1 MRQGDHG
8 RCRPSREEGVAVR
21 SPVTAAEAAA
31 LPADDVLARLGS
43 GTSGPPGDEAERR
56 LRVVG
61 PKTVRSHRVHALPLL
76 ASQLRSLQLML
87 LAVAVVDQVEIT
99 G

>member
-1 MRQGDHG
+1 
-8 RCRPSREEGVAVR
+8 
-21 SPVTAAEAAA
+21 VTAAEAAA

-43 GTSGPPGDEAERR
+43 GTSGPPGDEAARR

-61 PKTVRSHRVHALPLL
+61 PKTVRSHRVHTLPVP

-87 LAVAVVDQVEIT
+87 LAVTVVAVVDQIEIT

>member
-1 MRQGDHG
+1 MMSWPGWVAERQG
-8 RCRPSREEGVAVR
+8 
-21 SPVTAAEAAA
+21 
-31 LPADDVLARLGS
+31 L
-43 GTSGPPGDEAERR
+43 PGDEAVRR

-61 PKTVRSHRVHALPLL
+61 PKTVRSHRVHALPVL

-87 LAVAVVDQVEIT
+87 LAVTGMAVIDQIEIT

>member
-1 MRQGDHG
+1 
-8 RCRPSREEGVAVR
+8 
-21 SPVTAAEAAA
+21 
-31 LPADDVLARLGS
+31 
-43 GTSGPPGDEAERR
+43 
-56 LRVVG
+56 VG